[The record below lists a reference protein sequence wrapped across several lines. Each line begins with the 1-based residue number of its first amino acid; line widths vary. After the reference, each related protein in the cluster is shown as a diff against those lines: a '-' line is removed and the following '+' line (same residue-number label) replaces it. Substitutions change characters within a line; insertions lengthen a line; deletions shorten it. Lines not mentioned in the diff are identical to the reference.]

1 MWTPLS
7 LAEIRVLATLIEK
20 HITTPEYYPMT
31 LNALVNACNQK
42 TNRDPVTNLS
52 ETEVIQAF
60 DAAVKQGLA
69 RIVDEGASRV
79 VKHRE
84 RLTEVLALNAAQR
97 AILCELML
105 RGAQTAGEL
114 KSRAERMY
122 KFASVAEVEATLN
135 SLIARSTADEH
146 GGTGEQHKPL
156 VVRLPRQPGQKEAR
170 FMHLLA
176 GELELTQAKNNAALA
191 DGTNDHA
198 KRVEQ
203 LEAHVA
209 TLKHELDEL
218 RAEFLQFKRQFE

>member
-1 MWTPLS
+1 MFAPLS
-7 LAEIRVLATLIEK
+7 LAEIRVLATLMEK
-20 HITTPEYYPMT
+20 HITTPDYYPMT

-42 TNRDPVTNLS
+42 TNRDPVTNLD

-84 RLTEVLALNAAQR
+84 RLSEVLALNAAQR

-122 KFASVAEVEATLN
+122 TFESLAEVETTLN
-135 SLIARSTADEH
+135 SLMTHSADSQH
-146 GGTGEQHKPL
+146 DGTEQHQPL
-156 VVRLPRQPGQKEAR
+156 VVRLPRQAGQKEVR

-176 GELELTQAKNNAALA
+176 GEPELAQAKNTAAQPA
-191 DGTNDHA
+191 STNDQA
-198 KRVEQ
+198 ERVAQ

-209 TLKHELDEL
+209 ALKLELNEL
-218 RAEFLQFKRQFE
+218 RAEFIQFKRQFE

>member
-1 MWTPLS
+1 MFAPLS
-7 LAEIRVLATLIEK
+7 LAEIRVLATLMEK
-20 HITTPEYYPMT
+20 HITTPDYYPMT

-42 TNRDPVTNLS
+42 TNRDPVTNLD

-60 DAAVKQGLA
+60 DAAVKRGMA

-84 RLTEVLALNAAQR
+84 RLSEVLALNAAQR

-122 KFASVAEVEATLN
+122 TFESLAEVETTLN
-135 SLIARSTADEH
+135 SLMTRSADSQYD
-146 GGTGEQHKPL
+146 GTEQHQPL
-156 VVRLPRQPGQKEAR
+156 VVRLPRQAGQKEVR

-176 GELELTQAKNNAALA
+176 GEPELAQAKNTAAQPA
-191 DGTNDHA
+191 STNDQA
-198 KRVEQ
+198 ERVAQ

-209 TLKHELDEL
+209 ALNLELDEL
-218 RAEFLQFKRQFE
+218 RAEFVQFKRQFE